1 MKDVF
6 IEYVSQRFTHQ
17 TVKNYPFRIR
27 QCDKF
32 LKKHGIIESVDSL
45 MDIDTPWDVN
55 RCLEKLSL
63 IEEFVEKDKIS
74 RGQYSATIKRYIEF
88 LRERRKPQEIKNLE
102 NEFQIILDEIPNI
115 DDFEPKS
122 FCQKDGEIIGLF
134 LESCNL
140 GKIDLNNFKHLK
152 ALSLYNNNFSTIE
165 NILGLGELKHLKT
178 LQLGS
183 NCISRFENIKIKT
196 LERLYLYDNRLEAI
210 DLQNFPGLVFA
221 NLTGN
226 NISAINVSNNKN
238 LVGLYVDDNNLE
250 DKLSIQNIIE
260 LKNLEL
266 LKIDRNPFFLD
277 AGFILDDSDNHILLV
292 KNYLSTLEGTLCDIV
307 LPVKVMLLGNHQCGK
322 STFLRY
328 YMSEPSELPSDTDST
343 HILEIVR
350 YHNQPMS
357 DAPYIIFYDFGGQD
371 YYHGL
376 YQAFFTADSVNI
388 LFWCKETNKNQIRK
402 TNTYTRDF
410 SREYWLNQVQYAL
423 KKRRDTQSLKEPI
436 ILVQTHADSE
446 HTKRENFRGDANKYN
461 IVNELFLSFNKD
473 SVQSNNYFKIGL
485 EYLQETLNHEV
496 KVKQRIEKKPDYY
509 SDFLHYILR
518 SESTDAILVEDLL
531 PYYGRKV
538 LANETK
544 GDIKSYLKSDLQQL
558 ALKGIVL
565 YYDDKNLNEYVWLS
579 PSSTISKIHEK
590 ILSKEKVNKG
600 VIPKEVFEQLCEDE
614 RLRYLL
620 INEKVVFFDKSINSY
635 VIPNYLK
642 LSSQDEYYDLIE
654 FGFDSPN
661 ISLKF
666 IDFIP
671 FGLINQMIC
680 FFGRNPDK
688 KHYWRDRL
696 IFTFEQKYKILIK
709 LDFDNLIIDIS
720 YLTLSLGSKK
730 ENIEKLLIFHI
741 IDFYWGKEPK
751 YTKRGIRLIN
761 DDPNNDKILQEF
773 REKCY
778 QEYLSEESINIPEDL
793 YISLDQKNYVNYKK
807 LWNIDSQYIQ
817 SYRLF
822 DGSILNNDSS
832 KNLPLSRFKHLVNNN
847 NLSTMKKIFI
857 SYSRKDVEYK
867 NELKNHLN
875 MLKFFDIA
883 DNWSCEE
890 ITIGKWD
897 EQIQGE
903 LESSDL
909 IVFML
914 SANFFS
920 SQYILDKEVKKG
932 IELAANNP
940 DKKIVSVIVSDFAGL
955 DKFKSVINEEDLND
969 TQSAVLALGDWQFL
983 AYSDVINSFTGN
995 REEKITPLKRHPHP
1009 EQALS
1014 QITEKILEVLK

>member
-1 MKDVF
+1 MKDGF
-6 IEYVSQRFTHQ
+6 IEFMSQSLASGTISTYRG
-17 TVKNYPFRIR
+17 KIG
-27 QCDKF
+27 QCDELLWKYQLIPLGESLF
-32 LKKHGIIESVDSL
+32 DIDLPQKVDEYFEQLKK
-45 MDIDTPWDVN
+45 
-55 RCLEKLSL
+55 
-63 IEEFVEKDKIS
+63 IEEFNEKDTIS
-74 RGQYSATIKRYIEF
+74 HWQYSAAIKKYIEY
-88 LRERRKPQEIKNLE
+88 LVYMRKPTEILELERNL
-102 NEFQIILDEIPNI
+102 NI
-115 DDFEPKS
+115 KLKETSFYGITINPKS
-122 FCQKDGEIIGLF
+122 YYLKDKKTLGLNLVDCNISKINLSNF
-134 LESCNL
+134 RDLES
-140 GKIDLNNFKHLK
+140 
-152 ALSLYNNNFSTIE
+152 LSLF
-165 NILGLGELKHLKT
+165 
-178 LQLGS
+178 
-183 NCISRFENIKIKT
+183 
-196 LERLYLYDNRLEAI
+196 
-210 DLQNFPGLVFA
+210 
-221 NLTGN
+221 GN
-226 NISAINVSNNKN
+226 NISSLKDIIGLEQQINLNFLQLAENNITEIDEIRLEKLEILYLHNNGLQKITN
-238 LVGLYVDDNNLE
+238 LSGFPNLKRLGLHNNHISFIDFDGINKLETLSIENNNIKDEETIKKIISQNCLKELTINNNPIFHDVGLILE
-250 DKLSIQNIIE
+250 DSENHLLII
-260 LKNLEL
+260 
-266 LKIDRNPFFLD
+266 
-277 AGFILDDSDNHILLV
+277 
-292 KNYLSTLEGTLCDIV
+292 KNYLSTLEGVISEID

-322 STFLRY
+322 STFLKY
-328 YMSEPSELPSDTDST
+328 YTSEPNELPSSTNST
-343 HILEIVR
+343 HILDIVR
-350 YHNQPMS
+350 YHNQPMA

-376 YQAFFTADSVNI
+376 YQAFFTADSINI

-402 TNTYTRDF
+402 TDTYTRDF

-423 KKRRDTQSLKEPI
+423 KKRKDIQNSKEPI

-446 HTKRENFRGDANKYN
+446 KTQRENFRGDANKYN
-461 IVNELFLSFNKD
+461 IVNELFLSLDKD
-473 SVQSNNYFKIGL
+473 SVQNDNYFRISL

-518 SESTDAILVEDLL
+518 SESADAILVEDLL
-531 PYYGRKV
+531 PYYGRKA
-538 LANETK
+538 LAHETK
-544 GDIKSYLKSDLQQL
+544 EDIKSYLKSDLQQL

-565 YYDDKNLNEYVWLS
+565 YYEDKKLNEFVWLS
-579 PSSTISKIHEK
+579 PSFTISKIHEE

-600 VIPKEVFEQLCEDE
+600 IIPEKEFEQLCKDDN
-614 RLRYLL
+614 LKHLL
-620 INEKVVFFDKSINSY
+620 INEKVIFLDKSINSY
-635 VIPNYLK
+635 IIPNYLK

-709 LDFDNLIIDIS
+709 LDFENLAIDIS
-720 YLTLSLGSKK
+720 YLNLSQNIKNK
-730 ENIEKLLIFHI
+730 DIEKFLIFHI

-751 YTKRGIRLIN
+751 YTKRGIMLV
-761 DDPNNDKILQEF
+761 NNDPDNDKKRQKHIEDGY
-773 REKCY
+773 K
-778 QEYLSEESINIPEDL
+778 EYLKEENINIPEDL
-793 YISLDQKNYVNYKK
+793 FISLDQKNYVNYKE
-807 LWNIDSQYIQ
+807 LWGINSQYIQ
-817 SYRLF
+817 SYTLLE
-822 DGSILNNDSS
+822 STTLS
-832 KNLPLSRFKHLVNNN
+832 KTLPSSRFKHLVNNR
-847 NLSTMKKIFI
+847 NLRTMKKIFI
-857 SYSRKDVEYK
+857 SYSRKDVDYK

-875 MLKFFDIA
+875 MLRFFDIA

-955 DKFKSVINEEDLND
+955 DKFRSVINEEDLND
-969 TQSAVLALGDWQFL
+969 TQNAVLALGDWQFL
-983 AYSDVINSFTGN
+983 AYSNVINSVTEN